1 MCLRQRARAEALF
14 LSCTFFAGLKARAST
29 REPFF
34 RNFLKR
40 SGSAEQIAGHSML
53 CPYRPWEL
61 GSGRGGEGLDDDDV
75 REQFLREMVAITQI
89 RR

>member
-1 MCLRQRARAEALF
+1 MRNPKSQAKALF

-29 REPFF
+29 REPFI

-61 GSGRGGEGLDDDDV
+61 GSGRCGEGLDHGDV
-75 REQFLREMVAITQI
+75 REQFLREMVTAAQI